1 MLFLKSRSL
10 SWELKVG
17 RAQACEKPAGTA
29 STEALTQEGDV
40 WAHGREGSSGSWR
53 SRRPW
58 SASQGRRPQWG
69 QPGRSAPSLPLDPR
83 LHTQRPPTRGPETK
97 ALWAVTHLE
106 PEDLVSLFLSQDS
119 CRKDSLCPL
128 QHWVLWSAGPLRRRE
143 EVASRGHPHHRR
155 LCLPRQA
162 RDALINPLVPERDGR
177 TPRGPLAT
185 STDVFGR
192 HKWAVDATAI
202 QWVRPGMLLSNL
214 QYIGWSPQQSHLDPN
229 VNSAN
234 VAKHWLLCGI

>member
-1 MLFLKSRSL
+1 M
-10 SWELKVG
+10 G

-40 WAHGREGSSGSWR
+40 WAHGRESSSGSWLKKQETSEVPHR
-53 SRRPW
+53 EGGHTGGSC
-58 SASQGRRPQWG
+58 AG
-69 QPGRSAPSLPLDPR
+69 SAPSLPLDPR
-83 LHTQRPPTRGPETK
+83 LHMQRPPTRGPETK
-97 ALWAVTHLE
+97 PLWAVTDLE

-119 CRKDSLCPL
+119 CRQDSLCPL
-128 QHWVLWSAGPLRRRE
+128 QHWVLWSPRPLRRRE

-162 RDALINPLVPERDGR
+162 RDALINPLVAKRDGW
-177 TPRGPLAT
+177 TPRGPLAR

-202 QWVRPGMLLSNL
+202 QWVRPGMLLSIL
-214 QYIGWSPQQSHLDPN
+214 QYTGWSPQQSHLDPD

-234 VAKHWLLCGI
+234 DAKHWLICGI